1 MALATAQPTY
11 RLTRTPG
18 GARVIVAPM
27 RERASVS
34 LSLMVAA
41 GSRHEPAERAG
52 IAHFL
57 EHIVFKGGHR
67 YPSARLVS
75 EAVESVGG
83 SLNAATDEETTTF
96 WAKVPEAHLQ
106 LAAGVLA
113 DIVFSP
119 VLEEAEV
126 VKERGVVIE
135 ELRMYRD
142 SPSDHV
148 NTLFDEVMWPGHA
161 FGRDVAGTEAT
172 VATFTAADC
181 RDFLRQGYGARNL
194 VVSIAGAV
202 DENQA
207 AAAVAEMLDTAWG
220 DGGRP
225 DPGPVPAAAA
235 AERLRFEG
243 RRTQQVN
250 LMLGCRAG
258 GYADDD
264 RYAVDVL
271 NTVLGEGMASRLF
284 LEVRERLCLAYE
296 VHSFAI
302 KHSDTGALAIFVG
315 CEPKRVEAAVV
326 AVRSELQRLV
336 REPVADDELRRAQAA
351 MTGRLSLQL
360 ESTSALASYL
370 GEQEL
375 LTDEILTPEEVAR
388 RIDAVTAADL
398 QRVARRLCADGLRAA
413 AIGPLRRPERLI
425 ALLGEPLL

>member
-1 MALATAQPTY
+1 MATATAQPTY
-11 RLTRTPG
+11 RLTRTGG

-27 RERASVS
+27 RGRASVS

-41 GSRHEPAERAG
+41 GSRHEPPERAG

-57 EHIVFKGGHR
+57 EHIVFKGGRR
-67 YPSARLVS
+67 YPTSRLVS

-83 SLNAATDEETTTF
+83 SLNAATDEESTTF
-96 WAKVPEAHLQ
+96 WAKVPQAHLE

-119 VLEEAEV
+119 ALEEEEV
-126 VKERGVVIE
+126 LKERAVVVE

-161 FGRDVAGTEAT
+161 FGRDVAGSEAT
-172 VATFTAADC
+172 VETFTSAHC
-181 RDFLRQGYGARNL
+181 RDFLRRGYGARNL

-202 DENQA
+202 DQVQA
-207 AAAVAEMLDTAWG
+207 DAAVAAMLDTAWG

-225 DPGPVPAAAA
+225 DPGPPPTAAAVD
-235 AERLRFEG
+235 RLRFEP
-243 RRTQQVN
+243 RRTQQAN
-250 LMLGCRAG
+250 LVLGCRSG
-258 GYADDD
+258 GYRDDD

-284 LEVRERLCLAYE
+284 LEVRERLSLAYE

-302 KHSDTGALAIFVG
+302 KHSDTGALAIFIG
-315 CEPKRVEAAVV
+315 CEPKRAEAAVI
-326 AVRSELQRLV
+326 AVRAELRRLAM
-336 REPVADDELRRAQAA
+336 EPVSRDELRRAQASL
-351 MTGRLSLQL
+351 TGRLSLQL

-375 LTDEILTPEEVAR
+375 LTDEILSPHEVAR

-413 AIGPLRRPERLI
+413 AIGPLRRPERLT

>member
-1 MALATAQPTY
+1 VAIATAQPTY

-41 GSRHEPAERAG
+41 GSRHEPPERAG

-57 EHIVFKGGHR
+57 EHIVFKGGRR
-67 YPSARLVS
+67 YPTSRLVS

-83 SLNAATDEETTTF
+83 SLNAATDEESTTF
-96 WAKVPEAHLQ
+96 WAKVPEAHLE
-106 LAAGVLA
+106 LAAGVLS

-119 VLEEAEV
+119 ALEEEEV

-161 FGRDVAGTEAT
+161 FGRDVAGSEAT
-172 VATFTAADC
+172 VATFTSAHC

-202 DENQA
+202 DEPQA
-207 AAAVAEMLDTAWG
+207 AAAVEAMLDTAWG
-220 DGGRP
+220 SGGRP
-225 DPGPVPAAAA
+225 DPGPLPPPPSAD
-235 AERLRFEG
+235 RLRFEP
-243 RRTQQVN
+243 RRTQQAN
-250 LMLGCRAG
+250 LMLGCRSG
-258 GYADDD
+258 GYRDAD

-271 NTVLGEGMASRLF
+271 NTLLGEGMASRLF
-284 LEVRERLCLAYE
+284 LEVRERLGLAYE

-302 KHSDTGALAIFVG
+302 KHSDTGALVVYIG
-315 CEPKRVEAAVV
+315 CEPRRVEAAVV
-326 AVRSELQRLV
+326 AVRAQLQRLA
-336 REPVADDELRRAQAA
+336 REPVPSAELRRAQAS

-375 LTDEILTPEEVAR
+375 LTDEILAPHEVAR
-388 RIDAVTAADL
+388 RVDAVTAGDV

-413 AIGPLRRPERLI
+413 AIGPLRRPERLT
-425 ALLGEPLL
+425 ALLDEPLL

>member
-1 MALATAQPTY
+1 MAVATAQPTY
-11 RLTRTPG
+11 RLTRTAG

-34 LSLMVAA
+34 ISLMVAA

-57 EHIVFKGGHR
+57 EHIVFKGGRR
-67 YPSARLVS
+67 YPTPRLVS

-96 WAKVPEAHLQ
+96 WAKVPEEHLE

-119 VLEEAEV
+119 ALEEAEV
-126 VKERGVVIE
+126 AKERAVVIE

-148 NTLFDEVMWPGHA
+148 NTLFDEVMWPNHA
-161 FGRDVAGTEAT
+161 FGRDVAGTEST
-172 VATFTAADC
+172 VSTFTAAHC
-181 RDFLRQGYGARNL
+181 RDFLRHGYGARNL
-194 VVSIAGAV
+194 VVTIAGAV
-202 DENQA
+202 DESQA
-207 AAAVAEMLDTAWG
+207 TAVLAALPDTAWG
-220 DGGRP
+220 TGGRP
-225 DPGPVPAAAA
+225 DPGPVPAAPSG
-235 AERLRFEG
+235 ERLRFES

-250 LMLGCRAG
+250 LVLGCRAG
-258 GYADDD
+258 GYADAD
-264 RYAVDVL
+264 RYVVDVL

-284 LEVRERLCLAYE
+284 LEVRERLGLAYE

-302 KHSDTGALAIFVG
+302 KHSDTGALAVFVG
-315 CEPKRVEAAVV
+315 CEPRRVEAAVV
-326 AVRSELQRLV
+326 AVRAELQRLV
-336 REPVADDELRRAQAA
+336 REPVPDDELRRAKAA

-375 LTDEILTPEEVAR
+375 LTDEILTPREVAR
-388 RIDAVTAADL
+388 RIEAVTATDL

-413 AIGPLRRPERLI
+413 AIGPLRRPERLG
-425 ALLGEPLL
+425 ALLDEPLL